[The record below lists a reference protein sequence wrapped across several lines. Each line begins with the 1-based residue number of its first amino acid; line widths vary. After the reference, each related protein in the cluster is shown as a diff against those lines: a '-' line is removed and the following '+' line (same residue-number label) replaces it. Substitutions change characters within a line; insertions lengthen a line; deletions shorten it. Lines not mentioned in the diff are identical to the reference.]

1 MKRSKTLD
9 LLFNT
14 TYLLFIY
21 GVGALLTLYVQ
32 DAYFDIMEAKAG
44 CLDLV
49 MLVTEL
55 NDAYDIEITAEEL
68 LSENFNSAEAI
79 WALVRRMQEA

>member
-1 MKRSKTLD
+1 MED
-9 LLFNT
+9 LLE
-14 TYLLFIY
+14 LLNDLFPD
-21 GVGALLTLYVQ
+21 VDFARETRLMDDELLTS
-32 DAYFDIMEAKAG
+32 
-44 CLDLV
+44 LDLV